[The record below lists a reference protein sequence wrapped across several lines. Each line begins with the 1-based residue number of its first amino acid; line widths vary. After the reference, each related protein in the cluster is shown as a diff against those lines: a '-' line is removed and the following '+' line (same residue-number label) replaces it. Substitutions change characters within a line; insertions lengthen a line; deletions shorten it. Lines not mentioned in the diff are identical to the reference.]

1 MKKNIFIIAMAA
13 VMASACSSSKQVA
26 SSADL
31 NGEWTIE
38 KVNGTAI
45 NKSVGDE
52 IPFLGFDVDKKN
64 VYGCTGCNNLTGTME
79 IKDNKLDL
87 SKMGCTQMLCADM
100 TNEQIVLGALEKV
113 NSFSIDENGN
123 LILSNKQGKAVIE
136 LAKKK

>member
-1 MKKNIFIIAMAA
+1 M
-13 VMASACSSSKQVA
+13 
-26 SSADL
+26 
-31 NGEWTIE
+31 
-38 KVNGTAI
+38 
-45 NKSVGDE
+45 
-52 IPFLGFDVDKKN
+52 
-64 VYGCTGCNNLTGTME
+64 YGCTGCNNLTGTME

>member
-13 VMASACSSSKQVA
+13 VMASACSSST
-26 SSADL
+26 ADL

-45 NKSVGDE
+45 HKNAGDE
-52 IPFLGFDVDKKN
+52 IPFLGFEVDKKN

-113 NSFSIDENGN
+113 NSFSINENGN

>member
-1 MKKNIFIIAMAA
+1 MKKNIFIIAMAT

-45 NKSVGDE
+45 NKNAGDE
-52 IPFLGFDVDKKN
+52 IPFLGFEVDKKN

-113 NSFSIDENGN
+113 NSFSINENGN
-123 LILSNKQGKAVIE
+123 LILTNKQGKAVIE

>member
-45 NKSVGDE
+45 NKNAGDE
-52 IPFLGFDVDKKN
+52 IPFLGF
-64 VYGCTGCNNLTGTME
+64 
-79 IKDNKLDL
+79 
-87 SKMGCTQMLCADM
+87 
-100 TNEQIVLGALEKV
+100 
-113 NSFSIDENGN
+113 
-123 LILSNKQGKAVIE
+123 
-136 LAKKK
+136 